1 MITPN
6 WTHHAMRLS
15 AGTLFAVLLGW
26 WVGKPVLLPAI
37 FLLAY
42 LAWQF
47 YNSIRLYRWLQSPD
61 TAPPESMGMWSEIFD
76 GIAALQK
83 QNIKRNL
90 QYQSVIDDFEG
101 MADAFPDATLVI
113 DSHDTI
119 RWFNDSAVQLLG
131 LKVPADQGQAVTNL
145 LREPAFAEWLAL
157 QGRIHTKLEVPCPAD
172 DNITLQISAVRFRK
186 NQRLLI
192 LRDITDVQ
200 NLERMRRDLVA
211 NVSHELRTPLTVL
224 LGYLEMLKAQPDKPD
239 PKAIKRMLKQAR
251 QMHALL
257 EDLLELSRL
266 QESDS
271 RDGTGEVDVYMLLAQ
286 LEEQANDIDQGTHDL
301 RFDIQTGLNLR
312 GVKADLSSAF
322 QNLITNAIR
331 YTPAQGSIRVGW
343 QESNAGLI
351 FSVKDSGVGIPHRD
365 IPRITER
372 FYRVGS
378 DRNRRTGGT
387 GLGLAI
393 VKHVLHSHD
402 AKLEISSVLGEG
414 SEFRCIFPLERRANA

>member
-1 MITPN
+1 MRKRN
-6 WTHHAMRLS
+6 WKYHVTRLS
-15 AGTLFAVLLGW
+15 AGTLLALLIGW
-26 WVGKPVLLPAI
+26 WFGQPVFAPVI
-37 FLLAY
+37 FLLGY

-47 YNSIRLYRWLQSPD
+47 YNSIRLFRWLQSWD
-61 TAPPESMGMWSEIFD
+61 TDPPESLGMWSEIFD
-76 GIAALQK
+76 RIAALQK
-83 QNIKRNL
+83 QNIKRNR
-90 QYQSVIDDFEG
+90 QYQSVIDDFEA
-101 MADAFPDATLVI
+101 MAHAFPDATLVI
-113 DSHDTI
+113 DSHDFI
-119 RWFNDSAVQLLG
+119 RWFNDSAAKLLD
-131 LKVPADQGQAVTNL
+131 LKVTADQGQAVTNL
-145 LREPAFAEWLAL
+145 LREPAFANWLAV
-157 QGRIHTKLEVPCPAD
+157 QSRIQSKLEIPCPAD

-239 PKAIKRMLKQAR
+239 PKTIKRMLKQAR

-266 QESDS
+266 QESGGQD
-271 RDGTGEVDVYMLLAQ
+271 DACDVDIPTLLAR
-286 LEEQANDIDQGTHDL
+286 LKEQADDIGQADRKLH
-301 RFDIQTGLNLR
+301 FDIQPGLNMR
-312 GVKADLSSAF
+312 GIEADLGSAF
-322 QNLITNAIR
+322 QNLIVNAIR
-331 YTPAQGSIRVGW
+331 YTPAQGSIEVSWRETGD
-343 QESNAGLI
+343 GLV
-351 FSVKDSGVGIPHRD
+351 FSVNDEGVGIPHRD

-378 DRNRRTGGT
+378 DRNRQTGGT

-393 VKHVLHSHD
+393 VKHVLNSHG

-414 SEFRCIFPLERRANA
+414 SEFRCIFPLNRKI